1 MQQLNLQHFLF
12 TVSSEGRNG
21 LFLCYAQ
28 DCLSMRT
35 LQVSPEFLKFALY
48 HLAFTKI
55 YVSTCFCQ
63 AKDIWRGFL
72 LLRKMSVESENSVL
86 QGVVTEAAYTL
97 RVAPSQE
104 LHSAS
109 QHQAAMA
116 LSYVS
121 TCALSWFIL
130 RIL

>member
-1 MQQLNLQHFLF
+1 
-12 TVSSEGRNG
+12 
-21 LFLCYAQ
+21 
-28 DCLSMRT
+28 
-35 LQVSPEFLKFALY
+35 
-48 HLAFTKI
+48 
-55 YVSTCFCQ
+55 
-63 AKDIWRGFL
+63 
-72 LLRKMSVESENSVL
+72 MSVESENSVL

-121 TCALSWFIL
+121 TCALS
-130 RIL
+130 